1 MTGANREPHR
11 GRLESF
17 ALVTFAYLVALA
29 VALWT
34 IARAGGAHPLGAL
47 LVADLAATVI
57 VFAFSMRFG
66 NSSVYDPYWSV
77 APPLIALYWIG
88 HGSHAS
94 ALRQV
99 VVTALVSAWGIRL
112 TYNWARG
119 WPGLHHEDWRYVD
132 LYARAKMPKWLV
144 SLTGIHLFPTIQVFL
159 GCLALM
165 PALARGGAPFGLLDS
180 MALVITGGAILI
192 ETVADEQLRRFAR
205 TRSRPDAIM
214 AEGLWA
220 YSRHP
225 NYFGE
230 LSFWWGVFLFGV
242 AAAPAYW
249 WTVIGPLAMTAMFL
263 WASIPMLDQRSLGRR
278 PGYAEHMRRVSALV
292 PWSPSRHET

>member
-1 MTGANREPHR
+1 MTDPERAPHF

-34 IARAGGAHPLGAL
+34 LMRAGGAHPLGAL
-47 LVADLAATVI
+47 LVADLVATVI
-57 VFAFSMRFG
+57 VFAFSMRLD

-88 HGSHAS
+88 HATHAS
-94 ALRQV
+94 ALRQA
-99 VVTALVSAWGIRL
+99 VVTTLVFAWGTRL
-112 TYNWARG
+112 TYNWVRG
-119 WPGLHHEDWRYVD
+119 WTGLHHEDWRYVD

-144 SLTGIHLFPTIQVFL
+144 SLTGIHLFPTVQVFL
-159 GCLALM
+159 GCLALV
-165 PALARGGAPFGLLDS
+165 PALARGGAAFGFLDCV
-180 MALVITGGAILI
+180 ALVITGGAVLI
-192 ETVADEQLRRFAR
+192 ETVADEQLRRFVR
-205 TRSRPDAIM
+205 DGRPGEIM

-230 LSFWWGVFLFGV
+230 LSFWWGLFLFGF

-249 WTVIGPLAMTAMFL
+249 WTVVGPLAMTAMFL
-263 WASIPMLDQRSLGRR
+263 LASIPMLDQRSLGRR
-278 PGYAEHMRRVSALV
+278 PGYAEHMKHVNALI
-292 PWSPSRHET
+292 PWFPSWW